1 MKLQPLLIIVI
12 LTMLIQGW
20 AACSEDQSKK
30 ILQFNPR
37 LALSSGTFSDKSLG
51 QFILPDGMI
60 VPNPDQTS
68 VGIPMMG
75 EISQDL
81 KAILQVPLGTSDL
94 SSAIGDS
101 NQDEWR
107 RQLESGFSQILEM
120 RVESNGPGELSS
132 EFSINQGIADDVNSN
147 MISLMDNGDKWDISW
162 GMDLD
167 PQELARSVSSAIKD
181 VTP

>member
-1 MKLQPLLIIVI
+1 LKLQPLLIIVI
-12 LTMLIQGW
+12 LTLLIQGW
-20 AACSEDQSKK
+20 AACSEDQNKK

-37 LALSSGTFSDKSLG
+37 LALSSGTFSDKILG

-81 KAILQVPLGTSDL
+81 KAILQVPLVTSDL

-101 NQDEWR
+101 NQDDWR
-107 RQLESGFSQILEM
+107 RKLEGGFCQILEM
-120 RVESNGPGELSS
+120 RVESNDLGELSS
-132 EFSINQGIADDVNSN
+132 EFSINQGIANDVNSN
-147 MISLMDNGDKWDISW
+147 MNSLMDKGENWDISW
-162 GMDLD
+162 GMDSD
-167 PQELARSVSSAIKD
+167 PQELARSVSSAISD
-181 VTP
+181 ITP